1 MKPKQKT
8 PSQTLQ
14 RSRGRHSRSHVLTQ
28 HDYTA
33 SGGKGQGMI
42 EEFLLEGKKNAV
54 PSQRLADLAGC
65 KSVRE
70 LQQVIAE
77 ERAAGAVILSTC
89 QDGGGYFLPNDILEV
104 KEFIRTLESRG
115 RNTLLAL
122 KSAREYLS
130 KVEGAE

>member
-1 MKPKQKT
+1 MEQNENTLSNAATFKRDKT
-8 PSQTLQ
+8 QPEPCLIQW
-14 RSRGRHSRSHVLTQ
+14 
-28 HDYTA
+28 DYAA
-33 SGGKGQGMI
+33 SGGKEQGMI
-42 EEFLLEGKKNAV
+42 KEFLLEGKQNAV
-54 PSQRLADLAGC
+54 PSQKLADLVGC

-70 LQQVIAE
+70 LQQIIAE

-122 KSAREYLS
+122 KSAKEYLS